1 MEHVR
6 KYVSQTKRKKT
17 MSYNVEEIRQD
28 FPILQRE
35 VYGRPLIYL
44 DNAATTQKP
53 RSVVEAIS
61 NEYYS
66 TNANV
71 HRGVHFLSQ
80 KATDLHEAAR
90 ERVRQFINA
99 RSKAEVLFTRGTTES
114 LNLVA
119 SSFGEAFLKEGDEVI
134 VSVME
139 HHSDIVPWQLL
150 RERKGIVIRVIPM
163 DDSGRL
169 DLEAYERLF
178 SERTRLVCVAHVS
191 NVLGTVN
198 PVKQMAATAHAHG
211 AYMLVDGAQSIPHF
225 KVDVQDLDCDFL
237 TFSGHK
243 IYGPTGIGVLYGRES
258 LLEKMP
264 PYQGGGEMIA
274 RVTFEHTTY
283 ERLPYKFEAGTPDY
297 VGTHALAAAIDY
309 VEALGMDEIAAH
321 ERRLTQYAME
331 RLGAIKDM
339 HLYGTTPDKDAVVA
353 FNVGNIH
360 PLDLG
365 TLLDRLGIAIRTGHH
380 CAQPLMQRCGVEGMA
395 RASFALYNTMDEIDK
410 LAEGIERVSKMF

>member
-1 MEHVR
+1 
-6 KYVSQTKRKKT
+6 

-61 NEYYS
+61 NEYFS

-99 RSKAEVLFTRGTTES
+99 RSTAEVLFTRGTTES

-309 VEALGMDEIAAH
+309 AEALGMDEIAAH

>member
-1 MEHVR
+1 
-6 KYVSQTKRKKT
+6 
-17 MSYNVEEIRQD
+17 MSYNVEDIRQD
-28 FPILQRE
+28 FPILQRD
-35 VYGRPLIYL
+35 VYGRPLVYL

-61 NEYYS
+61 NEYFS

-99 RSKAEVLFTRGTTES
+99 RSTAEVLFTRGTTES

-119 SSFGEAFLKEGDEVI
+119 SSFGEAFLKDGDEVI

-198 PVKQMAATAHAHG
+198 PVKKMAATAHAHG

>member
-1 MEHVR
+1 
-6 KYVSQTKRKKT
+6 
-17 MSYNVEEIRQD
+17 MSYNVEDIRQD
-28 FPILQRE
+28 FPILQRN
-35 VYGRPLIYL
+35 VYGRPLVYL

-61 NEYYS
+61 NEYFS

-99 RSKAEVLFTRGTTES
+99 RSTAEVLFTRGTTES

-258 LLEKMP
+258 LLQKMP

-309 VEALGMDEIAAH
+309 VETLGMDEIAAH

>member
-1 MEHVR
+1 
-6 KYVSQTKRKKT
+6 
-17 MSYNVEEIRQD
+17 MSYNVEDIRQD
-28 FPILQRE
+28 FPILQRD
-35 VYGRPLIYL
+35 VYGRPLVYL

-61 NEYYS
+61 NEYFS

-99 RSKAEVLFTRGTTES
+99 RSTAEVLFTRGTTES

-339 HLYGTTPDKDAVVA
+339 HLYGTTPDKDTIVA

>member
-1 MEHVR
+1 
-6 KYVSQTKRKKT
+6 
-17 MSYNVEEIRQD
+17 MSYNVEDIRQD
-28 FPILQRE
+28 FPILQRD
-35 VYGRPLIYL
+35 VYGRPLVYL

-61 NEYYS
+61 NEYFS

-99 RSKAEVLFTRGTTES
+99 RSTAEVLFTRGTTES

-243 IYGPTGIGVLYGRES
+243 IYGPTGIGVLYGWES

-309 VEALGMDEIAAH
+309 VEALGMDEIAVH

>member
-1 MEHVR
+1 
-6 KYVSQTKRKKT
+6 
-17 MSYNVEEIRQD
+17 MSYNVEDIRQD
-28 FPILQRE
+28 FPILQRD
-35 VYGRPLIYL
+35 VYGRPLVYL

-61 NEYYS
+61 NEYFS

-99 RSKAEVLFTRGTTES
+99 RSTAEVLFTRGTTES

-225 KVDVQDLDCDFL
+225 KVDVQNLDCDFL

>member
-1 MEHVR
+1 
-6 KYVSQTKRKKT
+6 

-99 RSKAEVLFTRGTTES
+99 RSTAEVLFTRGTTES

-321 ERRLTQYAME
+321 EHRLTQYAME

>member
-1 MEHVR
+1 
-6 KYVSQTKRKKT
+6 

-71 HRGVHFLSQ
+71 HRGVYFLSQ

-99 RSKAEVLFTRGTTES
+99 RSTAEVLFTRGTTES

-309 VEALGMDEIAAH
+309 VETLGMDEIAAH
-321 ERRLTQYAME
+321 EHRLTQYAME

-395 RASFALYNTMDEIDK
+395 RASFALYNTMDEIDR

>member
-1 MEHVR
+1 
-6 KYVSQTKRKKT
+6 
-17 MSYNVEEIRQD
+17 MSYNVEDIRQD
-28 FPILQRE
+28 FPILQRD
-35 VYGRPLIYL
+35 VYGRPLVYL

-99 RSKAEVLFTRGTTES
+99 RSTAEVLFTRGTTES

-178 SERTRLVCVAHVS
+178 SERTRLVCVAQVS

-395 RASFALYNTMDEIDK
+395 RASFALYNTMDEIDR